1 MDVIRRMDF
10 KKNNDA
16 IQEFEILTLSE
27 FFKKRSF
34 HHIYKNFRLNFNIM
48 MYITSGT
55 GRHEID
61 FIEYDLKPGTILF
74 IAQNQVHRFIEG
86 NETKGYIL
94 FFTRD
99 FLYNRTQVFI
109 KDFFNQF
116 NMPINQPV
124 LSVGDSSDS
133 TSKALIQIIHKE
145 YCQETKNKYLIDLL
159 FSSFIIAISSQTSL
173 DNNPEYSTIYKR
185 FIEFR
190 DLVEQHYKL
199 KKTVHEYA
207 QMMLV
212 TEKTINKTT
221 RSVVDLS
228 AKQFIIDRI
237 LLEIKRYLSQ
247 GELTI
252 NEISD
257 LMGFD
262 EPSNFT
268 KFFKRYEDMSP
279 NEFKKKAINR

>member
-1 MDVIRRMDF
+1 MDVIKRIDF
-10 KKNNDA
+10 KKNNEA
-16 IQEFEILTLSE
+16 IEEFEILTLHE
-27 FFKKRSF
+27 FFEKRSF
-34 HHIYKNFRLNFNIM
+34 YHIFKNFRLNFNIM

-55 GRHEID
+55 GKHVID
-61 FIEYDLKPGTILF
+61 FIEYDLKPGTLLF

-86 NETKGYIL
+86 NETDGYIL

-124 LSVGDSSDS
+124 LLVGDVSES
-133 TSKALIQIIHKE
+133 TSTALIQIISKE
-145 YCQETKNKYLIDLL
+145 YQEKNKNKYLIDLL
-159 FSSFIIAISSQTSL
+159 FSSFIIAISSQTGL
-173 DNNPEYSTIYKR
+173 DNQVEYSKLYKR

-190 DLVEQHYKL
+190 DLVEQHYKE
-199 KKTVHEYA
+199 KKTVQEYA
-207 QMMLV
+207 QLMLV

-237 LLEIKRYLSQ
+237 LLEIKRYLGQ

-252 NEISD
+252 NEVSD

-268 KFFKRYEDMSP
+268 KFFKRYEGISP
-279 NEFKKKAINR
+279 NEFKKKCY